1 MQTAQKDLA
10 AEQASDSNSYTVL
23 TPGSEEFERLKER
36 LERCS
41 GKERS
46 TYWIV
51 KRIFDIICSLAALL
65 LLSPLFL
72 LLCIAVF
79 ADDPHA
85 SCFYSQQRVGRHGRI
100 FRMWKFRSMVANAD
114 QMLDQLQELNEK
126 KDGPAF
132 KIKDDPRITRVG
144 RFIRKTSLDELPQL
158 WNVLKG
164 EMSIVGP
171 RPALPCEVEQYTEV
185 QKLRLLVTPGLTCYW
200 QVRQNRDQVGFD
212 EWVKLDLQYI
222 EDRSWG
228 LDLKL
233 IFKTFKV
240 IFRGMGE

>member
-1 MQTAQKDLA
+1 MQPVQNGFTAGQA
-10 AEQASDSNSYTVL
+10 ADSVSHTTL
-23 TPGSEEFERLKER
+23 EPGSEEFQRLKES
-36 LERCS
+36 LEGYS
-41 GKERS
+41 GKKRS

-51 KRIFDIICSLAALL
+51 KRIFDVICSFAALI

-72 LLCIAVF
+72 LLCIAIYV
-79 ADDPHA
+79 DDPHA
-85 SCFYSQQRVGRHGRI
+85 SCFYSQQRVGRNGHV

-114 QMLDQLQELNEK
+114 QMLDQLQELNE

-164 EMSIVGP
+164 DMSIVGP
-171 RPALPCEVEQYTEV
+171 RPALPGEVGQYTEM
-185 QKLRLLVTPGLTCYW
+185 QKLRLLITPGLTCYW

-212 EWVKLDLQYI
+212 EWVKLDIQYI
-222 EDRSWG
+222 QDRSWG

-233 IFKTFKV
+233 IFKTFRV
-240 IFRGMGE
+240 IFKGMGE

>member
-1 MQTAQKDLA
+1 MQTVQKDIA
-10 AEQASDSNSYTVL
+10 AEQPSDSNSYTALV
-23 TPGSEEFERLKER
+23 PGSEEFERLKES
-36 LERCS
+36 LEGYS
-41 GKERS
+41 GKKRS

-51 KRIFDIICSLAALL
+51 KRIFDIICSLVALI

-72 LLCIAVF
+72 VLCIAIC

-85 SCFYSQQRVGRHGRI
+85 SCFYSQERVGRNGRT

-126 KDGPAF
+126 DGPAF

-144 RFIRKTSLDELPQL
+144 RFIRKTSVDELPQL

-164 EMSIVGP
+164 DMSIVGP
-171 RPALPCEVEQYTEV
+171 RPALPSEVKQYTEV

-200 QVRQNRDQVGFD
+200 QVRKNRDQIGFD

-222 EDRSWG
+222 RDRSWG

-233 IFKTFKV
+233 IFKTFAV

>member
-1 MQTAQKDLA
+1 MHTVQKDHA
-10 AEQASDSNSYTVL
+10 ADSISHTAL
-23 TPGSEEFERLKER
+23 MPGSEEFERLKES
-36 LERCS
+36 LEDCS
-41 GKERS
+41 GKKRS

-51 KRIFDIICSLAALL
+51 KRIFDIICSFAALI

-79 ADDPHA
+79 VDDPHA
-85 SCFYSQQRVGRHGRI
+85 SCFYSQQRVGRNGRI

-114 QMLDQLQELNEK
+114 QMLDQLQELNE

-164 EMSIVGP
+164 DMSIVGP

-222 EDRSWG
+222 QDRSWG

-233 IFKTFKV
+233 IFQTFRV